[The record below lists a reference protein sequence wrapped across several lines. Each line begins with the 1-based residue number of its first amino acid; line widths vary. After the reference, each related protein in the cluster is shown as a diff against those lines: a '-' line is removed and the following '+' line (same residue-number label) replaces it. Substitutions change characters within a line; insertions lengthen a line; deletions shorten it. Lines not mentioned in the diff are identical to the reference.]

1 MATHMNME
9 DLNSLHR
16 KAAELNQRP
25 HDATCADHH
34 AHQLTHLPRHQR
46 DEIPKQRA
54 SPTTLDE
61 YLAAC
66 HELIFSGFAVET
78 DTRELSLG
86 YADMPQDKPC
96 PKLKPWVDFI
106 NQQRLT
112 FGKLYDALGS
122 ETRVFENR
130 DIMER
135 LWKGRSPRKPIG
147 DETFFRFFMRDSL
160 EKPVA
165 AIISE
170 LAKIEKVREAFDIGD
185 GVDFEDRQD
194 FVIDAFG
201 AAYDRRMSFPCT
213 PGSSVG
219 QPSVQQEIVCVVDWV
234 LPHML
239 TASRLRVGLREMD
252 VYEEVANRES
262 MLPACQYSTAR
273 FRYHAE
279 KLTACALTDAYGQ
292 MIEEGLEYGLVTT
305 GEATVFLKLD
315 WDEPGA
321 LYYHLAEFGPEVS
334 AHPSNA
340 PICTAV
346 GQHLAFTLMVLGQ
359 QGRRSLEERRK
370 ATVGLKTWKA
380 DFVDIWRS
388 IPESGRW
395 ASPEDCPKPITYE
408 GIDRSPNFS
417 ESEEIDETL
426 PSKDENLEPSEN
438 ESTSSWQDVGDWRD
452 LYSDT

>member
-1 MATHMNME
+1 MATNMNIG
-9 DLNSLHR
+9 DLSSLHR

-25 HDATCADHH
+25 RDATCVDHH
-34 AHQLTHLPRHQR
+34 AHQLTHRPRHQR
-46 DEIPKQRA
+46 DEVPKRRA
-54 SPTTLDE
+54 NSTTLDE
-61 YLAAC
+61 YLTAC

-78 DTRELSLG
+78 DPRELSLG
-86 YADMPQDKPC
+86 HADMPQDKPC

-106 NQQRLT
+106 DQQRLT

-130 DIMER
+130 DVMER

-170 LAKIEKVREAFDIGD
+170 LAKIEKVREAFNIGD
-185 GVDFEDRQD
+185 GVDYEDRQD

-201 AAYDRRMSFPCT
+201 AAYDRRMPFPCA
-213 PGSSVG
+213 PGSYVD
-219 QPSVQQEIVCVVDWV
+219 QPSVQQELVCVVDWR

-239 TASRLRVGLREMD
+239 TAPRLRVALREMD

-262 MLPACQYSTAR
+262 MQLACRDSTAR

-279 KLTACALTDAYGQ
+279 KLTACALTDAYGR
-292 MIEEGLEYGLVTT
+292 MIEEGLEYGLVAT

-315 WDEPGA
+315 WDEPGT

-334 AHPSNA
+334 AHPSDA
-340 PICTAV
+340 PTCTAV
-346 GQHLAFTLMVLGQ
+346 GQHLAFTLMLLGQ
-359 QGRRSLEERRK
+359 QGRRSPEERRK
-370 ATVGLKTWKA
+370 ATMGLKTWKA
-380 DFVDIWRS
+380 DFVELWRS
-388 IPESGRW
+388 IPESERW
-395 ASPEDCPKPITYE
+395 ASPEDCPKPTTYR
-408 GIDRSPNFS
+408 GIDRSPKFS
-417 ESEEIDETL
+417 VSEEIDETL
-426 PSKDENLEPSEN
+426 LSKDRDLELSED
-438 ESTSSWQDVGDWRD
+438 ESTSSWQDFGDWRD
-452 LYSDT
+452 LYSCA

>member
-1 MATHMNME
+1 
-9 DLNSLHR
+9 
-16 KAAELNQRP
+16 
-25 HDATCADHH
+25 
-34 AHQLTHLPRHQR
+34 
-46 DEIPKQRA
+46 
-54 SPTTLDE
+54 
-61 YLAAC
+61 
-66 HELIFSGFAVET
+66 
-78 DTRELSLG
+78 
-86 YADMPQDKPC
+86 MPQDKPC

-106 NQQRLT
+106 DQQRLI

-130 DIMER
+130 DVMER
-135 LWKGRSPRKPIG
+135 LWKGRSPRRPIG
-147 DETFFRFFMRDSL
+147 DETFFRFFMRDSV

-201 AAYDRRMSFPCT
+201 AAYDRRVLFPCT
-213 PGSSVG
+213 PGSYAD
-219 QPSVQQEIVCVVDWV
+219 QPSVQQELVCVVDWV

-239 TASRLRVGLREMD
+239 TASRLRVGLHEMD

-262 MLPACQYSTAR
+262 MLPACGNSTAR

-279 KLTACALTDAYGQ
+279 
-292 MIEEGLEYGLVTT
+292 IEEGLEYGLVSM
-305 GEATVFLKLD
+305 GEATVFLKVE
-315 WDEPGA
+315 WDEPGS

-346 GQHLAFTLMVLGQ
+346 GQHLAFTLMLLRQ
-359 QGRRSLEERRK
+359 QDQRSLEERRK
-370 ATVGLKTWKA
+370 ATVDLKSWKA
-380 DFVDIWRS
+380 DFVELWRC
-388 IPESGRW
+388 IPESERW
-395 ASPEDCPKPITYE
+395 ASPEDCHEPITYE
-408 GIDRSPNFS
+408 GIDRSPNFPAS
-417 ESEEIDETL
+417 EQIDETL
-426 PSKDENLEPSEN
+426 LSKDENLEPSED

-452 LYSDT
+452 LYSCA